1 MLGTFFLVNQ
11 GGEGGGGEGEKRL
24 ERGLRLKTNT
34 LLFHCSGAM
43 KEES

>member
-11 GGEGGGGEGEKRL
+11 GGGEEGKERRSWRGGL
-24 ERGLRLKTNT
+24 MLKTNT
-34 LLFHCSGAM
+34 LLFHRSGAM